1 MNASGPG
8 ALPLT
13 GVSVVEVSSFVAAPL
28 CGMTLGQLGAQVIRV
43 DPIGGA
49 SDVQRW
55 PLAADGTSI
64 YWTGLNKG
72 KHSATIDLRSID
84 GQELVQRMIVEGD
97 GIVVTNAAGLSW
109 LSYDV
114 LAARRS
120 DVIHV
125 QLLGRGDGSTG
136 VDYTVNAGVGFPL
149 VTGPAN
155 HAGPINHVLPA
166 WDVCCG
172 LYAALAVVA
181 ALRRRDQSGAGA
193 RISLALEDV
202 ALATAGNLGLLTE
215 PQVNGTQRQRLG
227 NAIYGQYGRDFTS
240 RDGAAFMV
248 VTLTGRHFRDLV
260 EVTGTGPAVSALAEA
275 LGVDFGTE
283 GDRYRYRDVLSGL
296 FATWFTEH
304 TAQEIAAA
312 LSDTT
317 VLWERYRT
325 FAQVAEDP
333 RVTGNPLFS
342 RLHQPGVG
350 DYFAPGMPTA
360 FDGTHPASA
369 PAPALGQ
376 DTADVLAHYLG
387 LTTADIERL
396 TSAKTIACGAGQ
408 KRSEGK
414 GSA

>member
-1 MNASGPG
+1 MNSPG
-8 ALPLT
+8 LPLT
-13 GVSVVEVSSFVAAPL
+13 GLSVVEVSSFVAAPL
-28 CGMTLGQLGAQVIRV
+28 CGMTLGQLGAQVIRI

-72 KHSATIDLRSID
+72 KRSATIDLRSTE
-84 GQELVQRMIVEGD
+84 GQQLIQRLIVEGD

-109 LSYDV
+109 LSHDR
-114 LAARRS
+114 LAAKRS

-136 VDYTVNAGVGFPL
+136 VDYTVNAGIGFPL

-172 LYAALAVVA
+172 LYAALAVVTA
-181 ALRRRDQSGAGA
+181 VRRRDQSGVGA

-227 NAIYGQYGRDFTS
+227 NAIYGQYGQDFTS
-240 RDGAAFMV
+240 RDGVRFMV

-260 EVTGTGPAVSALAEA
+260 EVTGTGAAVSALAEA
-275 LGVDFGTE
+275 LGADFATE

-296 FATWFTEH
+296 FTTWFADH
-304 TAQEIAAA
+304 TAQKITAA

-317 VLWERYRT
+317 VLFERYST
-325 FAQVAEDP
+325 FAEAATDSK
-333 RVTGNPLFS
+333 VTANPLFS

-350 DYFAPGMPTA
+350 DYFAPGMPVA

-369 PAPALGQ
+369 PAPTLGQ
-376 DTADVLAHYLG
+376 DTADVLAQYLG
-387 LTTADIERL
+387 LTNADIARL
-396 TSAKTIACGAGQ
+396 TSAKTIAC
-408 KRSEGK
+408 
-414 GSA
+414 

>member
-1 MNASGPG
+1 MTSPG
-8 ALPLT
+8 LPLA

-55 PLAADGTSI
+55 PLAATGTSI

-72 KHSATIDLRSID
+72 KRSATIDLRSSE
-84 GQELVQRMIVEGD
+84 GQELVQRLIVEGD

-109 LSYDV
+109 LSHDL
-114 LAARRS
+114 LAAKRS

-136 VDYTVNAGVGFPL
+136 VDYTVNAGIGFPL

-181 ALRRRDQSGAGA
+181 AVRRRDQSGVGA

-215 PQVNGTQRQRLG
+215 PQVSGTQRQRLG
-227 NAIYGQYGRDFTS
+227 NAIYGQYGQDFTS
-240 RDGAAFMV
+240 RDGIAFMV
-248 VTLTGRHFRDLV
+248 VTLTRRHFRDLV
-260 EVTGTGPAVSALAEA
+260 DVTGTGAAVAALAGA
-275 LGVDFGTE
+275 LRVDFGDE
-283 GDRYRYRDVLSGL
+283 GARYRYRDMLSGL
-296 FATWFTEH
+296 FATWFADH
-304 TAQEIAAA
+304 TAEKITSA

-317 VLWERYRT
+317 VLFERYST
-325 FAQVAEDP
+325 FAQVAADP
-333 RVTGNPLFS
+333 KVTANPLFS

-350 DYFAPGMPTA
+350 DYFAPGLPIA
-360 FDGTHPASA
+360 IDGSHPAGA
-369 PAPALGQ
+369 AAPALGQ
-376 DTADVLAHYLG
+376 DTAGVLAQYLG
-387 LTTADIERL
+387 LTTADIARL
-396 TSAKTIACGAGQ
+396 TGAKTIAC
-408 KRSEGK
+408 
-414 GSA
+414 

>member
-1 MNASGPG
+1 VNE
-8 ALPLT
+8 LPLSGLT
-13 GVSVVEVSSFVAAPL
+13 VVELSSFVAAPL
-28 CGMTLGQLGAQVIRV
+28 CGMTLGQLGAQVIRI

-72 KHSATIDLRSID
+72 KRSATIDLRSTE
-84 GQELVQRMIVEGD
+84 GQELVQRLIVEGD

-109 LSYDV
+109 LSPER
-114 LAARRS
+114 LAAERS

-125 QLLGRGDGSTG
+125 QHLGRGDGSTG
-136 VDYTVNAGVGFPL
+136 VDYTVNAGLGYPL

-172 LYAALAVVA
+172 LYAALAVVTA
-181 ALRRRDQSGAGA
+181 VRRRDQFGVGAS
-193 RISLALEDV
+193 ISLALEDV

-215 PQVNGTQRQRLG
+215 PQVNGTQRERLG
-227 NAIYGQYGRDFTS
+227 NAIYGQYGHDFTS
-240 RDGAAFMV
+240 RDGVAFMV
-248 VTLTGRHFRDLV
+248 VTLTKRHFRDLV
-260 EVTGTGPAVSALAEA
+260 EVTGTGAAVSALAEA
-275 LGVDFGTE
+275 LDVDFASE
-283 GDRYRYRDVLSGL
+283 GDRYRYRDVLSSL
-296 FATWFTEH
+296 FATWFTDH
-304 TAQEIAAA
+304 TAEQITAE

-317 VLWERYRT
+317 VLFERYRT
-325 FAQVAEDP
+325 FAEVAKH
-333 RVTGNPLFS
+333 RKVTANPLFS

-350 DYFAPGMPTA
+350 VYFAPGLPAA

-376 DTADVLAHYLG
+376 DTAEVLAQHLG

-396 TSAKTIACGAGQ
+396 TSAKTIAC
-408 KRSEGK
+408 
-414 GSA
+414 

>member
-1 MNASGPG
+1 MTGPG
-8 ALPLT
+8 SPLSGLT
-13 GVSVVEVSSFVAAPL
+13 VVEVSSFVAAPL
-28 CGMTLGQLGAQVIRV
+28 CGMTLNQLGAQVIRV

-72 KHSATIDLRSID
+72 KRSVTIDLRSLE
-84 GQELVQRMIVEGD
+84 GQELVQRLIVEGD
-97 GIVVTNAAGLSW
+97 GVVVTNAAGLSW
-109 LSYDV
+109 LSHDV
-114 LAARRS
+114 LAAKRS

-125 QLLGRGDGSTG
+125 QLLGRGDGSNG

-181 ALRRRDQSGAGA
+181 AVRRRDQAGLGA
-193 RISLALEDV
+193 RVSLALEDV

-227 NAIYGQYGRDFTS
+227 NAIYGQYGQDFTS
-240 RDGAAFMV
+240 RDGVAFMV
-248 VTLTGRHFRDLV
+248 VTLTARHFRDLV
-260 EVTGTGPAVSALAEA
+260 EVTGTSVAVSALAEA
-275 LGVDFGTE
+275 LGVDFGSE
-283 GDRYRYRDVLSGL
+283 GDRYRYRAALSGL
-296 FATWFTEH
+296 FAAWFADH
-304 TAQEIAAA
+304 TAQEISAA
-312 LSDTT
+312 LSKSS
-317 VLWERYRT
+317 VLFERYQT
-325 FAQVAEDP
+325 FAEAAADP
-333 RVTGNPLFS
+333 KVTANPLFS

-350 DYFAPGMPTA
+350 NYLAPGLPA
-360 FDGTHPASA
+360 SFDGTHPAGG

-376 DTADVLAHYLG
+376 DTTDVLATQLG
-387 LTTADIERL
+387 LTTADIARL
-396 TSAKTIACGAGQ
+396 TSAKTIAC
-408 KRSEGK
+408 
-414 GSA
+414 

>member
-1 MNASGPG
+1 MTSPG
-8 ALPLT
+8 LPLA

-55 PLAADGTSI
+55 PLAATGTSI

-72 KHSATIDLRSID
+72 KRSATIDLRSSE
-84 GQELVQRMIVEGD
+84 GQELVQRLIVEGD

-109 LSYDV
+109 LSHDL
-114 LAARRS
+114 LAAKRS

-136 VDYTVNAGVGFPL
+136 VDYTVNAGIGFPL

-181 ALRRRDQSGAGA
+181 AVRRRDQSGVGA

-215 PQVNGTQRQRLG
+215 PQVSGTQRQRLG
-227 NAIYGQYGRDFTS
+227 NAIYGQYGQDFTS
-240 RDGAAFMV
+240 RDGIAFMV
-248 VTLTGRHFRDLV
+248 VTLTRRHFRDLV
-260 EVTGTGPAVSALAEA
+260 DVTGTGAAVAALAGA
-275 LGVDFGTE
+275 LRVDFGDE
-283 GDRYRYRDVLSGL
+283 GARYRYRDMLSGL
-296 FATWFTEH
+296 FATWFADH
-304 TAQEIAAA
+304 TAEKITSA

-317 VLWERYRT
+317 VLFERYST
-325 FAQVAEDP
+325 FAQVAADP
-333 RVTGNPLFS
+333 KVTANPLFS

-350 DYFAPGMPTA
+350 DYFAPGLPIA
-360 FDGTHPASA
+360 IDGSHPASA
-369 PAPALGQ
+369 AAPALGQ
-376 DTADVLAHYLG
+376 DTAGVLAQYLG
-387 LTTADIERL
+387 LTTADIARL
-396 TSAKTIACGAGQ
+396 TGAKTIAC
-408 KRSEGK
+408 
-414 GSA
+414 

>member
-1 MNASGPG
+1 VNE
-8 ALPLT
+8 LPLSGLT
-13 GVSVVEVSSFVAAPL
+13 VVEVSSFVAAPL
-28 CGMTLGQLGAQVIRV
+28 CGMTLGQLGAQVIRI

-72 KHSATIDLRSID
+72 KRSATIDLRSTD
-84 GQELVQRMIVEGD
+84 GQELVQRLIVEGD

-109 LSYDV
+109 LSHDR
-114 LAARRS
+114 LAAKRS

-136 VDYTVNAGVGFPL
+136 VDYTVNAGIGFPL

-172 LYAALAVVA
+172 LYAALAVVTA
-181 ALRRRDQSGAGA
+181 VRRRDQSGVGA

-202 ALATAGNLGLLTE
+202 ALATAGNLGLLAE

-227 NAIYGQYGRDFTS
+227 NAIYGQYGQDFTS
-240 RDGAAFMV
+240 RDGVTFMV
-248 VTLTGRHFRDLV
+248 VTLTKRHFRDLV
-260 EVTGTGPAVSALAEA
+260 EVTGTSAAVSALAEA
-275 LGVDFGTE
+275 LGADFASE

-296 FATWFTEH
+296 FTTWFADH
-304 TAQEIAAA
+304 TAKQITAA

-317 VLWERYRT
+317 VLFERYRT
-325 FAQVAEDP
+325 FAEVAEDP
-333 RVTGNPLFS
+333 KVTANPLFS

-350 DYFAPGMPTA
+350 DYFAPGMPA
-360 FDGTHPASA
+360 SFDGTHPASA

-376 DTADVLAHYLG
+376 DTADLLAQYLG

-396 TSAKTIACGAGQ
+396 TSAKTIAC
-408 KRSEGK
+408 
-414 GSA
+414 